1 VGSRFESLWW
11 DRGGYALPQLLDHGQ
26 HFVVV
31 RPKVQMVGKEV
42 VPEIVPVTA
51 YTLPQ
56 TTPPANQRDKENPFT
71 NMMWLYQAFP
81 RDVKW

>member
-1 VGSRFESLWW
+1 MRGAVGNACRAHSRLKVPWRDG
-11 DRGGYALPQLLDHGQ
+11 DRFALAQPSDRVQ

-42 VPEIVPVTA
+42 VPEIVPMTA

-56 TTPPANQRDKENPFT
+56 TTTASQRGKENP
-71 NMMWLYQAFP
+71 LISL
-81 RDVKW
+81 